1 MPLLKGKPRQRA
13 WKPKNRTGC
22 KTCKIRKVKCD
33 EEKPHCKRCTSTGR
47 TCDGYDPNFRPASH
61 SPPPHA
67 TSGLSP
73 PSSGRELVRSVSP
86 VPLAPALRLKTAQER
101 DSFEFFTTYAISS
114 LRGFLDSPFWQREIL
129 QAAHRYESIQ
139 HCIVALG
146 AMHRRF
152 YEGSQSHINEADM
165 SDQYLQFA
173 LRQSNQAI
181 QGLLKATGP
190 GTRANSVDKVT
201 LMTCS
206 VLFSSMACL
215 QGHQRE
221 GLQHLRSGIRLL
233 NELDEET
240 SSKPESHP
248 IDVDSLRSIFVGLDM
263 QARSIMTS
271 QEAER
276 WEPLPRTKAPAISED
291 ADVDDASL
299 LAMQRYLQSLLNHS
313 LAFLQ
318 ATVKRPAHERES
330 IYHEYSRL
338 LSRLD
343 RGTLLL
349 DRLSA
354 KAASTTTPTSTTTDY
369 TQPLLAL
376 QLLHCQLESMLRS
389 PRFDLGDKFQFMAD
403 PFREPFDMTAH
414 YTKMLDLAERLL
426 PHQSSLSPVFTTSMG
441 PLSVLWLVATR
452 APSSCTALRKRAV
465 RLMLSYPRREGFWDG
480 LVAGQIAQECMH
492 IEQERTQEELGLVMS
507 PTRDLIVPEDLR
519 IVIVALEYDE
529 LDNRRAKVT
538 YRSARDMA
546 RGEAGRVQYLAW

>member
-1 MPLLKGKPRQRA
+1 MTMPNGKPRQRA

-47 TCDGYDPNFRPASH
+47 TCDGYDNNFRPPSH
-61 SPPPHA
+61 SP
-67 TSGLSP
+67 SSSP
-73 PSSGRELVRSVSP
+73 PSGLTAPQNGRDLIRSVSP

-101 DSFEFFTTYAISS
+101 DSFEFFTTYAVSS

-129 QAAHRYESIQ
+129 QAAHQHESVQ
-139 HCIVALG
+139 HCVVALG

-152 YEGSQSHINEADM
+152 YEGSNSHINGADLT
-165 SDQYLQFA
+165 DQYLQFA

-181 QGLLKATGP
+181 QGLLKASGP
-190 GTRANSVDKVT
+190 GGRANSVDKVT

-221 GLQHLRSGIRLL
+221 GLQHLRSGIRML
-233 NELDEET
+233 NELDEEVN
-240 SSKPESHP
+240 SKAQGHP

-271 QEAER
+271 QEAEK
-276 WEPLPRTKAPAISED
+276 WEPLPRTKAPAISAD
-291 ADVDDASL
+291 AEVDDATL
-299 LAMQRYLQSLLNHS
+299 LAMQRYLQSLLNHA

-318 ATVKRPAHERES
+318 ATVKKIADERDS
-330 IYHEYSRL
+330 VYYEYRRL

-343 RGTLLL
+343 QGTVLL
-349 DRLSA
+349 DRLRA
-354 KAASTTTPTSTTTDY
+354 KATYTTVDY

-376 QLLHCQLESMLRS
+376 RLLHSQLECMLRS
-389 PRFDLGDKFQFMAD
+389 PRFDLESKFRFMSE
-403 PFREPFDMTAH
+403 PFREPFDLAAH
-414 YTKMLDLAERLL
+414 FAKMLDLATQLL
-426 PHQSSLSPVFTTSMG
+426 PHNSSLSPVFTTSMG
-441 PLSVLWLVATR
+441 PLSALWLIATR

-480 LVAGQIAQECMH
+480 LVAGQIAQEVLKL
-492 IEQERTQEELGLVMS
+492 EQESAQEELGLSTMPS
-507 PTRDLIVPEDLR
+507 RDLIVPDDLR
-519 IVIVALEYDE
+519 IVVVALKYDE
-529 LDNRRAKVT
+529 EDDRRADVT
-538 YRSARDMA
+538 YRSARELA
-546 RGEAGRVQYLAW
+546 AGESGKVQYLAW